1 MLNKTTRSGLDNP
14 DSSAQENLSA
24 TATEKAARSEPAK
37 KRNLNSGMEL
47 LELDFLL
54 SIIENTE
61 ANDERHVTMRKLTFH
76 EALRREDQNHI
87 DSNALTVYAVNKG
100 NLFDKTIQCEAIKE
114 LTKRTV
120 QHHKAPKLSIETS

>member
-1 MLNKTTRSGLDNP
+1 MLNKTIRSGLNGP

-24 TATEKAARSEPAK
+24 MTAEKAGRGESAR

-54 SIIENTE
+54 SVIENTE

-76 EALRREDQNHI
+76 EVLRRDEQNHI
-87 DSNALTVYAVNKG
+87 DSNALAVYAVNKE

-120 QHHKAPKLSIETS
+120 QHHKSPKLSIETS

>member
-1 MLNKTTRSGLDNP
+1 MLNKTMRSGVDGP
-14 DSSAQENLSA
+14 DSSAQENLAA
-24 TATEKAARSEPAK
+24 TAAEKMPRGESAR
-37 KRNLNSGMEL
+37 KRSLNSGMEL

-61 ANDERHVTMRKLTFH
+61 VNDERHVTMRKLTFH
-76 EALRREDQNHI
+76 EVLRREDQNHI
-87 DSNALTVYAVNKG
+87 DSNALTVYAVNKE

-120 QHHKAPKLSIETS
+120 QHHKTPKLSIETS

>member
-1 MLNKTTRSGLDNP
+1 MLNKTMGRGFDAP
-14 DSSAQENLSA
+14 DSSAQENLAA
-24 TATEKAARSEPAK
+24 TATEKAPRSESAR

-61 ANDERHVTMRKLTFH
+61 ANDENHVTMRKLTFH
-76 EALRREDQNHI
+76 EVLRRENQSHI

-100 NLFDKTIQCEAIKE
+100 NLYDKTIQCEAIKE

-120 QHHKAPKLSIETS
+120 QHHKT